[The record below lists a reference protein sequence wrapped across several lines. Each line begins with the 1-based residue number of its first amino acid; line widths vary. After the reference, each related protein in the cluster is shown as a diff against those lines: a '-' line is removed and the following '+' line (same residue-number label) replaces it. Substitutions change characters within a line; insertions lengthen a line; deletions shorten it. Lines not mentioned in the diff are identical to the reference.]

1 LSAAGGQE
9 TDFFFFWGLF
19 SLCKSGFYWI
29 FRCLHPRLCG
39 FGCRFCLFPPLAEKC
54 AYKERLR
61 RDLLIASQRMLLLA
75 ACGKQNRRKSGA
87 FFVL

>member
-1 LSAAGGQE
+1 LAGQT
-9 TDFFFFWGLF
+9 TDFFFFRGAF
-19 SLCKSGFYWI
+19 FRSARTFYLI

-39 FGCRFCLFPPLAEKC
+39 FGCLFCLFPPLAEKG

-61 RDLLIASQRMLLLA
+61 RDLLIASQRVLLLA
-75 ACGKQNRRKSGA
+75 ACGEQNRRKSGA